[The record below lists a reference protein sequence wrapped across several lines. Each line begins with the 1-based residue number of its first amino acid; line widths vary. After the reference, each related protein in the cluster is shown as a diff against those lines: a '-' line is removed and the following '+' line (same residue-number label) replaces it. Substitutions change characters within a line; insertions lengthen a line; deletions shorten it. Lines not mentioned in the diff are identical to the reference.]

1 MRFFKGDRVEVL
13 TKRDVPSG
21 SWRYGIILSG
31 NGHTYYIRSES
42 ATGSSDTTG
51 VPIVERVPR
60 KAIRPCPP
68 LKSIESWAAGD
79 FVEVFDNSS
88 WKFATVLKVTEFN
101 LFLVKLLG
109 TSQKVKANKSNL
121 RLPQSWQDGEWI
133 VIQKVSADQPSTR
146 RYLNKSLDKD
156 LKMRH
161 VRDDCSPVESE
172 SGLQIPRMVSSKI
185 LKRGSPGN
193 LSRGTNQKLRAMEK
207 EGRLQRR
214 DTMSFYAKDLEA
226 NHAERSACSVG
237 SSGTSNKEEMVDGT
251 HKLALDAYYRTMEA
265 LRVSGFISWEQE
277 EMITNLRLKL
287 NISNDEH
294 LMELR
299 KLVSAQ

>member
-146 RYLNKSLDKD
+146 RYPNKSLDKD

-185 LKRGSPGN
+185 LKRGSP
-193 LSRGTNQKLRAMEK
+193 
-207 EGRLQRR
+207 
-214 DTMSFYAKDLEA
+214 DLEA